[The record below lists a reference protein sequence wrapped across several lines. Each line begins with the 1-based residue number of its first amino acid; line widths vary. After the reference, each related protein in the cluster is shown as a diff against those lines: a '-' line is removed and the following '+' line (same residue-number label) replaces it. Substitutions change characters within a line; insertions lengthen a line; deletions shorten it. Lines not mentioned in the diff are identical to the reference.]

1 MFCPTP
7 TMFSTVM
14 KSVLKRLGEHHREDR
29 WVDYF
34 QRMYLDTRGESI
46 KAVWWCGFA
55 STFRP
60 GCPPSQQLPEQFNK
74 KVKRDIASLSLRTH
88 QEVHTALEKLV
99 DVWSA
104 PMKPGEETLS
114 GPKFVLSA
122 PVSCASTERPV
133 APDAWML
140 QPGSAVL
147 KQPGGY
153 QHRMPSIVT
162 LMKYMQKTDCR
173 GICPYYQKIE
183 DRDGRVFFFMAQKK
197 PKVLPA
203 NFGTKFR
210 SYLQATEEQ
219 EVIRLLAADGVLERT
234 EDPNAEWRFK
244 LKKYA
249 ELFSEHCV
257 VLVQPGHVH
266 ARCSCWCFC
275 WRGSCSHQYCV
286 EEFLQLQRHVPCI
299 LPRHAEEVEEP
310 SDSEPVP
317 KAKAKR

>member
-74 KVKRDIASLSLRTH
+74 KVKRDIASLSLRTY

-122 PVSCASTERPV
+122 PVSCASIERPV
-133 APDAWML
+133 APDAWMQ

-153 QHRMPSIVT
+153 QYEGSVPT
-162 LMKYMQKTDCR
+162 
-173 GICPYYQKIE
+173 
-183 DRDGRVFFFMAQKK
+183 
-197 PKVLPA
+197 
-203 NFGTKFR
+203 TK
-210 SYLQATEEQ
+210 
-219 EVIRLLAADGVLERT
+219 
-234 EDPNAEWRFK
+234 K
-244 LKKYA
+244 LKTVTV
-249 ELFSEHCV
+249 ECSSSWLRRSRRCC
-257 VLVQPGHVH
+257 LPTL
-266 ARCSCWCFC
+266 ARSSVRTCRRRRSKKSFVFWPPTVY
-275 WRGSCSHQYCV
+275 WSALRTPMQSG
-286 EEFLQLQRHVPCI
+286 
-299 LPRHAEEVEEP
+299 
-310 SDSEPVP
+310 DSN
-317 KAKAKR
+317 